1 MSLQAACY
9 TTSDWSIDVSSQT
22 LDIDRPIRCRVTSGL
37 QAHYN
42 IEYECFRIKYK
53 CVKYRIRM
61 KNIKYK

>member
-1 MSLQAACY
+1 MSLQASCY

-42 IEYECFRIKYK
+42 IEYKYFLGLNTN
-53 CVKYRIRM
+53 V
-61 KNIKYK
+61 